1 MREEPALLSG
11 SAAESP
17 DQVFRPA
24 LEMLQCESRQQRRQI
39 LERFTKL
46 GRADINGSDAAADNG
61 RRKTAA
67 TSGSSGMNQVAA
79 RKHECLPFYAGRFF
93 MPLPLCH

>member
-17 DQVFRPA
+17 DQVFRPP
-24 LEMLQCESRQQRRQI
+24 LEMLKRESRQQRRQI

-46 GRADINGSDAAADNG
+46 GRADINGCDAAAG
-61 RRKTAA
+61 ARPRRVTS

>member
-17 DQVFRPA
+17 DQVFRPP
-24 LEMLQCESRQQRRQI
+24 LEMLERESRQQRRQI

-46 GRADINGSDAAADNG
+46 GRADING
-61 RRKTAA
+61 
-67 TSGSSGMNQVAA
+67 
-79 RKHECLPFYAGRFF
+79 
-93 MPLPLCH
+93 

>member
-24 LEMLQCESRQQRRQI
+24 LEMLERESRQQRRQI

-46 GRADINGSDAAADNG
+46 GRADING
-61 RRKTAA
+61 
-67 TSGSSGMNQVAA
+67 
-79 RKHECLPFYAGRFF
+79 
-93 MPLPLCH
+93 